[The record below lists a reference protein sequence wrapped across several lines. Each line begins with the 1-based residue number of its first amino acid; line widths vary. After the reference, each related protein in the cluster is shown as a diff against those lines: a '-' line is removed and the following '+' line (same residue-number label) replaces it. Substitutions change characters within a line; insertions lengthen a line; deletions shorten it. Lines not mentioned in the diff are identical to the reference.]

1 MNINKEDIL
10 KIINEVDPADLVPGI
25 VTPDDEYE
33 SEVNE
38 IIRMLPDNPDI
49 LDLEARLISLFAKQF
64 GGYFVSSIDLFIPRL
79 KLLAQELIKLN
90 QK

>member
-33 SEVNE
+33 SEVE
-38 IIRMLPDNPDI
+38 IKVKPWFFI
-49 LDLEARLISLFAKQF
+49 F
-64 GGYFVSSIDLFIPRL
+64 FVIKSYGCL
-79 KLLAQELIKLN
+79 KH
-90 QK
+90 